1 MRQVQQV
8 SRSSLS
14 ALPPSAFLSARW
26 SISPPPTHQRCSTHL
41 LPFQMV
47 MALNHAG
54 ALQLEVNSLFLR
66 REFMDCHAVFFK
78 VWLSKHW
85 EIFPCGRIIFGHSL
99 SSLPQ
104 YTTGLW
110 LLLSC
115 IMEQNP
121 VSVPALCTKP
131 PPLPPK
137 KAHWWDVGDVAELWR
152 VGVLTTVQAI
162 TKRTEEILPLEQH
175 KQLPSSAVPPPPS
188 EPRSS
193 KLV

>member
-8 SRSSLS
+8 SRSSPATLPISLS
-14 ALPPSAFLSARW
+14 FCTLVYLPP
-26 SISPPPTHQRCSTHL
+26 CYCTHL

-54 ALQLEVNSLFLR
+54 ALQLEVNSLLR
-66 REFMDCHAVFFK
+66 REFMDCHAVFLRFGPAGTENFSL
-78 VWLSKHW
+78 WPNH
-85 EIFPCGRIIFGHSL
+85 FGH

-121 VSVPALCTKP
+121 VSVPSLYTSPPLIAPQKP
-131 PPLPPK
+131 PMICGGTPTRFCAPDDL
-137 KAHWWDVGDVAELWR
+137 
-152 VGVLTTVQAI
+152 
-162 TKRTEEILPLEQH
+162 
-175 KQLPSSAVPPPPS
+175 
-188 EPRSS
+188 S
-193 KLV
+193 KLLQSELMKFAS